1 VVYQT
6 IVVGTDGSAS
16 ARIAVRHA
24 AYLAAATRACL
35 HLVTAVSATPIG
47 IGPDMVHALPPSW
60 IDANTDAARGTLD
73 TIAREL
79 TDSGVDVVTHIA
91 QGEPAESLL
100 RYCDDVRADLLVV
113 GDKGMHGPRRFL
125 LGSVA
130 NRCAHHATCAV
141 LVVPTSCGS
150 P

>member
-1 VVYQT
+1 MYQT
-6 IVVGTDGSAS
+6 IVVGTDGSES
-16 ARIAVRHA
+16 ARVAVRHA
-24 AYLAAATRACL
+24 AYLASCAGSRL

-47 IGPDMVHALPPSW
+47 VGPDMVHALPPSW
-60 IDANTDAARGTLD
+60 VDANVDRARETLD
-73 TIAREL
+73 TVAAQVRE
-79 TDSGVDVVTHIA
+79 SGVEVTTHIA

-100 RYCDDVRADLLVV
+100 RYCEDAHADLLVV

-141 LVVPTSCGS
+141 LVVPTKCGA

>member
-1 VVYQT
+1 MYTT
-6 IVVGTDGSAS
+6 IVVGTDGSKS
-16 ARIAVRHA
+16 ARVAVHHA
-24 AYLAAATRACL
+24 AYLASCAGARL

-47 IGPDMVHALPPSW
+47 VGPDMVHALPPTW
-60 IDANTDAARGTLD
+60 VDANVDAAKETLEAIEKD
-73 TIAREL
+73 VRDL
-79 TDSGVDVVTHIA
+79 GVDVTTHIA

-100 RYCDDVRADLLVV
+100 RYCDDHDADLLVV

-130 NRCAHHATCAV
+130 NRCAHHACCAV
-141 LVVPTSCGS
+141 LVVPTRCGA